1 MTMATQ
7 HTLLLVDDQSIFMDG
22 MEALLGRIPE
32 VQIVGKANNGAD
44 AVALVHELKPT
55 LVLMDINMPGMD
67 GIEASKRILKANPDT
82 RILVL
87 SMYGHKEFVLE
98 LMDSGVSG
106 YLLKTTSKDELLEA
120 LNTVAAG
127 GKYLARELRELTNNG
142 DRHKDREC
150 ATVHGAL
157 TKREVQVVKLILR
170 EHTTLEI
177 AAALFVSPDTV
188 ESHRRNIMHKLDV
201 RNTAGLVK
209 YAVERG
215 WGE

>member
-1 MTMATQ
+1 MTMSST

-22 MEALLGRIPE
+22 MESLLGRIPE
-32 VQIVGKANNGAD
+32 VVIVGKANNGAD
-44 AVALVHELKPT
+44 AVALVRELKPS

-106 YLLKTTSKDELLEA
+106 YLLKTTGKDELIEA
-120 LNTVAAG
+120 LATVAAG
-127 GKYLARELRELTNNG
+127 KKYLARELRALIANG
-142 DRHKDREC
+142 DRHKDREGE
-150 ATVHGAL
+150 AIYGAL

-188 ESHRRNIMHKLDV
+188 ETHRRNILHKLDC

-209 YAVERG
+209 YAMERG